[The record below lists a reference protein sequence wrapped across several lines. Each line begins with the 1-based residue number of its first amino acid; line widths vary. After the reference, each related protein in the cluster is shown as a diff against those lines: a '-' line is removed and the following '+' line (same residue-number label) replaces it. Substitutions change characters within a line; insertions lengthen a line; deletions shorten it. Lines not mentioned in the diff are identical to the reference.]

1 MWKTLKQIVVTGIM
15 AEPPPAA
22 DETARFASRLQDAIL
37 NQLGR
42 ALTIRHVAAG
52 SCNGCEL
59 EIHAVDNAYYNL

>member
-15 AEPPPAA
+15 AEPPPAS
-22 DETARFASRLQDAIL
+22 DETARFASPLQDAIL

-59 EIHAVDNAYYNL
+59 EIHAVNNACYNL